1 MKLLYNLFV
10 YIFIE
15 MTDLKNE
22 NKGLKERIQAMNNE
36 RGDLQMQ
43 VYKLQEELAT
53 EYRRF
58 RDDCI
63 EDINEMRAAE
73 MADESKQ
80 STMSGVSGRRRWPR
94 NDENCTEV
102 KGDHLKIFR

>member
-1 MKLLYNLFV
+1 MYKLFV

-53 EYRRF
+53 EYRRY
-58 RDDCI
+58 RDECDARKMLI

-80 STMSGVSGRRRWPR
+80 PTMSGESVEDDP
-94 NDENCTEV
+94 EMM
-102 KGDHLKIFR
+102 KIALR

>member
-1 MKLLYNLFV
+1 
-10 YIFIE
+10 
-15 MTDLKNE
+15 
-22 NKGLKERIQAMNNE
+22 MNNE
-36 RGDLQMQ
+36 RGDLQMH

-58 RDDCI
+58 RDECDAII

-80 STMSGVSGRRRWPR
+80 PTMSGESVEDDP
-94 NDENCTEV
+94 EMM
-102 KGDHLKIFR
+102 KIALR

>member
-1 MKLLYNLFV
+1 
-10 YIFIE
+10 

-53 EYRRF
+53 EYRRY
-58 RDDCI
+58 RDECD
-63 EDINEMRAAE
+63 A
-73 MADESKQ
+73 
-80 STMSGVSGRRRWPR
+80 
-94 NDENCTEV
+94 
-102 KGDHLKIFR
+102 

>member
-1 MKLLYNLFV
+1 
-10 YIFIE
+10 

-43 VYKLQEELAT
+43 VYKLQEDLAA
-53 EYRRF
+53 EYRKY
-58 RDDCI
+58 RDECDARKMLI

-73 MADESKQ
+73 MADEGKHP
-80 STMSGVSGRRRWPR
+80 TM
-94 NDENCTEV
+94 T
-102 KGDHLKIFR
+102 GDLVEDDPEIMKIALRY